1 MIELNGKYTNA
12 KIMIDQI
19 DEGCMGQIIQMI
31 NHEAFTNP
39 VRIMPDTHQGAGSV
53 IGFTMPVG
61 DKLIPNVVGV
71 DISCGML
78 SWNVGKININHVEI
92 DQKIREQIPFG
103 ININKKGKERL
114 SKELQD
120 ICKRVDVD
128 FDYVVRSLGSLGGG
142 KVIASRP

>member
-12 KIMIDQI
+12 KIMIDQV

-61 DKLIPNVVGV
+61 NKLIANVVGV

-78 SWNVGKININHVEI
+78 SWNVGKININHVEL
-92 DQKIREQIPFG
+92 DQKIR
-103 ININKKGKERL
+103 
-114 SKELQD
+114 
-120 ICKRVDVD
+120 
-128 FDYVVRSLGSLGGG
+128 
-142 KVIASRP
+142 